1 MDFLKSS
8 MASRIPQNKSL
19 IPLDCGE
26 AKEKKAHGL
35 ELVFCWFQYSRMVMA
50 GSF

>member
-26 AKEKKAHGL
+26 AKEKKAL
-35 ELVFCWFQYSRMVMA
+35 MDWSWYFA
-50 GSF
+50 GFNIAGW

>member
-1 MDFLKSS
+1 

-26 AKEKKAHGL
+26 AKKKKKKKNLMDRSWYFAD
-35 ELVFCWFQYSRMVMA
+35 FNIA
-50 GSF
+50 GW